1 MKRIKITVMRITQY
15 KDLMAAYENPIQHTC
30 DMQLGQQFIVE
41 EGQKPDGMC
50 QSAWETL
57 EPFVRQLAEGG
68 GNFFD
73 GWMKNPHSAM
83 LSCNDGFRPVTFYVE
98 TIESST
104 NTK

>member
-1 MKRIKITVMRITQY
+1 MKRIKITVMRIMQY
-15 KDLMAAYENPIQHTC
+15 KDLMTAYENPIQHTC